1 MNIRLLLVSF
11 AALAASA
18 SDAPETLF
26 DDLVEV
32 APGQVRTLAVPAR
45 RAPTRLACSFHVLR
59 GAEARLVLI
68 PAESVDSW
76 IEGKA
81 PEEVAATGFG
91 RAGALAPLVPQPREL
106 VLLVQAR
113 NGAPRV
119 TRLKLLVRV
128 LDPAAPLPVSRP
140 ADRRRGELLVWL
152 SFALFAAIAVP
163 AALRLHRLFSARR

>member
-1 MNIRLLLVSF
+1 MNIRPLLVSF

-18 SDAPETLF
+18 AVAPETLF

-45 RAPTRLACSFHVLR
+45 RAPARLACSFHVLR
-59 GAEARLVLI
+59 GAEARLILI
-68 PAESVDSW
+68 PAESVELW
-76 IEGKA
+76 LEGKA

-91 RAGALAPLVPQPREL
+91 RAGGLAPLLPQPREL

-140 ADRRRGELLVWL
+140 ADRQRGELLVWL
-152 SFALFAAIAVP
+152 SFALFASIAVP
-163 AALRLHRLFSARR
+163 AALRLQRLFSMRR